1 MLAQFVVMYREA
13 GGLLPGLGA
22 FSSTRQFT
30 QLVSEGVEGIVPG
43 VALNDRE
50 ATRNLSVESQVFS
63 IYAIGEVGRVRR
75 TIHTVIHTGLSPN
88 EGGAVLYWRED

>member
-22 FSSTRQFT
+22 FSSVRQFT
-30 QLVSEGVEGIVPG
+30 QLVGDGMEGMVPG
-43 VALNDRE
+43 VPLNTRE
-50 ATRNLSVESQVFS
+50 ASRHLAVESRVFS
-63 IYAIGEVGRVRR
+63 IYATGEVGRVRR
-75 TIHTVIHTGLSPN
+75 TIHTVIHRGLETT